1 MDVLLIGIAG
11 PSAGGKTTVTNLIR
25 KEFSQDIVTV
35 IAYDD
40 YYKEQS
46 SISLEERYLINYDH
60 PNAFDS
66 ELLIKHIKMLKNG
79 QVINKPK
86 YDFVEHNR
94 CKEFERIKATKIII
108 IEGLFTLLEKEMLE
122 LIDIKVYVEADADEC
137 FIRRLK
143 RDIKERGRTPE
154 MVMDQY
160 LKTVK
165 PMQERFITPTRKNAD
180 VIVLRGGE
188 NKVAIEMV
196 THLINNHLQKG
207 ENYGR

>member
-94 CKEFERIKATKIII
+94 CKEFEQIKATKIII